1 MSPKTPKPRN
11 HLIWIELSVNRRVKS
26 LQPQLHRPENS
37 FDDAEVFGLGNNIS
51 PSNSQ
56 TSHRNPTLIT
66 SKLSQTFRSLAIGSL
81 LCTLLVFAGHEVDFQ
96 HELNLKLSLII
107 STLQYSLQI
116 LLSDDSSFSVDYV
129 DADSKNISE
138 EDIPVLVNHSVAV
151 DIRSQIPTIGVEPL
165 NLFFYTNDPLT
176 SDYDNILRH
185 SIQLLNRFSLDDVE
199 IYLV

>member
-1 MSPKTPKPRN
+1 M
-11 HLIWIELSVNRRVKS
+11 
-26 LQPQLHRPENS
+26 
-37 FDDAEVFGLGNNIS
+37 
-51 PSNSQ
+51 
-56 TSHRNPTLIT
+56 
-66 SKLSQTFRSLAIGSL
+66 
-81 LCTLLVFAGHEVDFQ
+81 DFQ

-165 NLFFYTNDPLT
+165 NLFFYTNDPLP